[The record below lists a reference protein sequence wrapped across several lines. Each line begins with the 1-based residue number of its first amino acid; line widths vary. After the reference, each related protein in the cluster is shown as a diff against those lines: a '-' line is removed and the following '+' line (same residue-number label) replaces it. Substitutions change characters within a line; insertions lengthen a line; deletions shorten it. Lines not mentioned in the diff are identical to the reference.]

1 MRTVSRRRP
10 ALLALLC
17 AFSLALTCAVSACSS
32 SGSSTSGSGEALAP
46 ASPAA
51 TAAAASSD
59 HFVITWAKGSE
70 AASFIDSVDA
80 YGVDII
86 GSLPQKD
93 QEALRAAA
101 EQASVVVEQATAH
114 VGGLTTVKLSEA
126 LTPEKSRTFI
136 DALTSS
142 DSVETA
148 EPELRVTALDTSA
161 GTPNDE
167 YFGYQWGLTAERHGV
182 NATSAWSQSTG
193 KGATVAV
200 LDTGVLPDHPDIGGQ
215 LLPGYDFISDSWTA
229 GDDDG
234 RDDDP
239 TDTGDGVAA
248 DACGN
253 GNKETKSTWHGSH
266 VAGIIAA
273 STNNS
278 TGVAGVAPDAKIL
291 PVRVLGRCGGGT
303 DLIDALTW
311 ASGGSVK
318 GAPDNANPAQVI
330 NLSLG
335 GSGTCPAY
343 LQKAIDDAVD
353 RGSIIVAS
361 AGNEDQDVS
370 GVSPGGCENVITV
383 GASNGNGARSFYS
396 NYGTGVEVSAPGGDP
411 DVDSGILSLS
421 QQSAPDSPPYAF
433 MAGTSQAAP
442 HVAGTV
448 ALLKSVDPSL
458 TTAKATTVLQDASQP
473 LTSCDRDA
481 CGTGIVDAAAAVTAL
496 SSEQSPGGAPTED
509 PGPGEAGAGDGQGDG
524 DSGGLR
530 RNLGDLWDRISGNR

>member
-17 AFSLALTCAVSACSS
+17 AFSLALTCTVSACSS

-59 HFVITWAKGSE
+59 RFVITWAKGSE

-93 QEALRAAA
+93 QDALRAAA

-167 YFGYQWGLTAERHGV
+167 YLGYQWGLTAERHGV

-193 KGATVAV
+193 RGATVAV
-200 LDTGVLPDHPDIGGQ
+200 LDTGILPDHPDIGGQ

>member
-1 MRTVSRRRP
+1 MRTASRRRP

-17 AFSLALTCAVSACSS
+17 AFSLVCALGACSS
-32 SGSSTSGSGEALAP
+32 SGSSASGPDGTPAP
-46 ASPAA
+46 ANPVATTA
-51 TAAAASSD
+51 TAPTD
-59 HFVITWAKGSE
+59 RFVITWAKGSE
-70 AASFIDSVDA
+70 AAGFVESVDS

-93 QEALRAAA
+93 QDALRAAA

-114 VGGLTTVKLSEA
+114 AGGLTAVKLSEA
-126 LTPEKSRTFI
+126 LTPEKSQTFI

-161 GTPNDE
+161 GTPDDE
-167 YFGYQWGLTAERHGV
+167 YLGYQWGLTAYQHGV
-182 NATSAWSQSTG
+182 NATGAWSQSTG

-200 LDTGVLPDHPDIGGQ
+200 LDTGILPNHPDISGQ
-215 LLPGYDFISDSWTA
+215 ILPGYDFISDSWTA

-248 DACGN
+248 DVCGN
-253 GNKETKSTWHGSH
+253 GNEAEDSSWHGSH
-266 VAGIIAA
+266 VSGIIAA
-273 STNNS
+273 ATDNS
-278 TGVAGVAPDAKIL
+278 TGMAGVAPDAKIL

-318 GAPDNANPAQVI
+318 GVPDNANPAQVI

-343 LQKAIDDAVD
+343 LQKAIDDATD
-353 RGSIIVAS
+353 RGSIVVAS

-383 GASNGNGARSFYS
+383 GASNSNGAHSFYS

-411 DVDSGILSLS
+411 DVDNGILSLS
-421 QQSAPDSPPYAF
+421 QPSDPSSPPYAF

-448 ALLKSVDPSL
+448 ALLKSADPSL
-458 TTAKATTVLQDASQP
+458 TTAKATTVLQDTSQP

-481 CGTGIVDAAAAVTAL
+481 CGAGIVDAAAAVAAL
-496 SSEQSPGGAPTED
+496 SSEQNPGGTPTED
-509 PGPGEAGAGDGQGDG
+509 PGEAGSAPSDDPE

-530 RNLGDLWDRISGNR
+530 ETLGDIWDHIRGDK

>member
-17 AFSLALTCAVSACSS
+17 AFSLTCALSACSP
-32 SGSSTSGSGEALAP
+32 SGSSTGGSEGSFAP

-59 HFVITWAKGSE
+59 RFVITWAKGSE
-70 AASFIDSVDA
+70 AAGFVESVDA

-93 QEALRAAA
+93 QDALRAAA
-101 EQASVVVEQATAH
+101 EQASVVVERATAH
-114 VGGLTTVKLSEA
+114 AGGLTAVKLSEA
-126 LTPEKSRTFI
+126 LTPEKSQSFI
-136 DALTSS
+136 DALMSS
-142 DSVETA
+142 ESVETA
-148 EPELRVTALDTSA
+148 EPELQVTSLDTSA
-161 GTPNDE
+161 GTPDDE
-167 YFGYQWGLTAERHGV
+167 YFGYQWGLTSEQHGI
-182 NATSAWSQSTG
+182 NARGAWSQSTG

-200 LDTGVLPDHPDIGGQ
+200 LDTGILPNHPDISGQ
-215 LLPGYDFISDSWTA
+215 LLPGYDFISDPWTA

-234 RDDDP
+234 RDGDP
-239 TDTGDGVAA
+239 TDMGDGVAA
-248 DACGN
+248 DVCGN
-253 GNKETKSTWHGSH
+253 GNEEMSSSWHGSH

-273 STNNS
+273 STDNS

-343 LQKAIDDAVD
+343 FQRAIDDAVG
-353 RGSIIVAS
+353 RGSVIVAA
-361 AGNEDQDVS
+361 AGNEDQDVK
-370 GVSPGGCENVITV
+370 GVSPGGCDHVITV
-383 GASNGNGARSFYS
+383 GASNANGTRSSYS
-396 NYGTGVEVSAPGGDP
+396 NYGTGVEVSAPGGDSN
-411 DVDSGILSLS
+411 VDDGILSLS
-421 QQSAPDSPPYAF
+421 QPSDPSAPPYAF
-433 MAGTSQAAP
+433 QGGTSQAAP

-448 ALLKSVDPSL
+448 ALLKSIDPGL
-458 TTAKATTVLQDASQP
+458 TTERTTTVLQDASQP
-473 LTSCDRDA
+473 LASCDRDA
-481 CGTGIVDAAAAVTAL
+481 CGTGIVDAAAAVTSL
-496 SSEQSPGGAPTED
+496 SSEQKPGDTPTESAGD
-509 PGPGEAGAGDGQGDG
+509 SGGAGDDQGGDDSG

-530 RNLGDLWDRISGNR
+530 RALDDLWERVRGNK